1 MEVTTKKKGS
11 LDFYLILATVAVL
24 FVISAI
30 CIYSM
35 FYFKMAQ
42 VQQMEP
48 AIKAAYMSKMNTVI
62 SPFLIILILLLGICV
77 PKRLLPTQWLVRF
90 TLLLTIAAIAVTVI
104 YGIKMGLVVVLAAAL
119 VLQIIVLIMAIV
131 GSERLNFTKKGY
143 WVRVGS
149 SFLHLGMILFVLDLF
164 FYQRQAL
171 HLVLFWVTTG
181 ATVLGM
187 TFCFYADSVVGLFRK
202 KLFDSQVK
210 DSFYKE

>member
-1 MEVTTKKKGS
+1 MKKKGS

-24 FVISAI
+24 FAISAI

-35 FYFKMAQ
+35 FYFKLAQ

-77 PKRLLPTQWLVRF
+77 PKRLLLTQWLVRF
-90 TLLLTIAAIAVTVI
+90 TVLLGVVALAVSFFQ
-104 YGIKMGLVVVLAAAL
+104 GIKMGLVVVLAAAL
-119 VLQIIVLIMAIV
+119 VLQIIVLVLVVI

-149 SFLHLGMILFVLDLF
+149 SLLHMGMILFVLDLF
-164 FYQRQAL
+164 FYRQQAL
-171 HLVLFWVTTG
+171 HLILFWVTTG

-187 TFCFYADSVVGLFRK
+187 TFCFYADSVVGLFRR
-202 KLFDSQVK
+202 
-210 DSFYKE
+210 KEQRLD

>member
-1 MEVTTKKKGS
+1 M
-11 LDFYLILATVAVL
+11 DFYLILATVAVL

-35 FYFKMAQ
+35 FYFKLAQ

-90 TLLLTIAAIAVTVI
+90 TVLLGVVALAVSFFQ
-104 YGIKMGLVVVLAAAL
+104 GIKMGLVVVLAAAL
-119 VLQIIVLIMAIV
+119 VLQIIVLVLVVI

-149 SFLHLGMILFVLDLF
+149 SLLHMGMILFVLDLF
-164 FYQRQAL
+164 FYRQQAL
-171 HLVLFWVTTG
+171 HLILFWVTTG

-187 TFCFYADSVVGLFRK
+187 TFCFYADSVVGLFRR
-202 KLFDSQVK
+202 
-210 DSFYKE
+210 KEQRLD

>member
-1 MEVTTKKKGS
+1 MKKKGS

-35 FYFKMAQ
+35 FYFKLAQ

-90 TLLLTIAAIAVTVI
+90 TALLGVVALAVSFFQ
-104 YGIKMGLVVVLAAAL
+104 GIKMGLVVVLAAAL
-119 VLQIIVLIMAIV
+119 VLQIIVLVLVVI

-149 SFLHLGMILFVLDLF
+149 SLLHMGMILFVLDLF
-164 FYQRQAL
+164 FYRQQAL
-171 HLVLFWVTTG
+171 HLILFWVTTG

-187 TFCFYADSVVGLFRK
+187 TFCFYADSVVGLFRR
-202 KLFDSQVK
+202 
-210 DSFYKE
+210 KEQRLD

>member
-1 MEVTTKKKGS
+1 MKKKGS

-35 FYFKMAQ
+35 FYFKLAQ

-90 TLLLTIAAIAVTVI
+90 TALLGVVALAVSFFQ
-104 YGIKMGLVVVLAAAL
+104 GIKMGLVVVLAAAL
-119 VLQIIVLIMAIV
+119 VLQIIVLVLVVI

-149 SFLHLGMILFVLDLF
+149 SLLHMGMILFVLDLF
-164 FYQRQAL
+164 FYRQQTL
-171 HLVLFWVTTG
+171 HLILFWVTTG

-187 TFCFYADSVVGLFRK
+187 TFCFYADSVVGLFRR
-202 KLFDSQVK
+202 
-210 DSFYKE
+210 KEQHLD

>member
-1 MEVTTKKKGS
+1 MKETMKKKGS

-35 FYFKMAQ
+35 FYFKLAQ

-90 TLLLTIAAIAVTVI
+90 TVLLGVVALAVSFFQ
-104 YGIKMGLVVVLAAAL
+104 GIKMGLVVVLAAAL
-119 VLQIIVLIMAIV
+119 VLQIIVLVLVVI

-149 SFLHLGMILFVLDLF
+149 SLLHMGMILFVLDLF
-164 FYQRQAL
+164 FYRQQTL
-171 HLVLFWVTTG
+171 HLILFWVTTG

-187 TFCFYADSVVGLFRK
+187 TFCFYADSVVGLFRR
-202 KLFDSQVK
+202 
-210 DSFYKE
+210 KEQRLD

>member
-1 MEVTTKKKGS
+1 MEAHMKKKGS
-11 LDFYLILATVAVL
+11 LDYYLILATVAVL
-24 FVISAI
+24 FAISII

-35 FYFKMAQ
+35 FYFKLAQ

-77 PKRLLPTQWLVRF
+77 PKRLLPTRWLVRS
-90 TLLLTIAAIAVTVI
+90 TVLLAGVALAFSFFQ
-104 YGIKMGLVVVLAAAL
+104 GIKMGLVVVLAAAL
-119 VLQIIVLIMAIV
+119 ILQVVVLILALV

-149 SFLHLGMILFVLDLF
+149 SLLHLGMILFVLDLF
-164 FYQRQAL
+164 FYKQQAL
-171 HLVLFWVTTG
+171 HLILFWVTTV

-187 TFCFYADSVVGLFRK
+187 TFCFYADSVVGLFRRK
-202 KLFDSQVK
+202 AQHLG
-210 DSFYKE
+210 

>member
-1 MEVTTKKKGS
+1 MEVNMKKKGS

-35 FYFKMAQ
+35 FYFKLAQ

-90 TLLLTIAAIAVTVI
+90 TALLGVVALAVSFFQ
-104 YGIKMGLVVVLAAAL
+104 GIKMGLVVVLAAAL
-119 VLQIIVLIMAIV
+119 VLQIIVLVLVVI

-149 SFLHLGMILFVLDLF
+149 SLLHMGMILFVLDLF
-164 FYQRQAL
+164 FYRQQTL
-171 HLVLFWVTTG
+171 HLILFWVTTG

-187 TFCFYADSVVGLFRK
+187 TFCFYADSVVGLFRR
-202 KLFDSQVK
+202 
-210 DSFYKE
+210 KEQRLD

>member
-1 MEVTTKKKGS
+1 MKKKGS

-35 FYFKMAQ
+35 FYFKLAQ

-90 TLLLTIAAIAVTVI
+90 TVLLGVVALAVSFFQ
-104 YGIKMGLVVVLAAAL
+104 GIKMGLVVVLAAAL
-119 VLQIIVLIMAIV
+119 VLQIIVLVLVVI

-149 SFLHLGMILFVLDLF
+149 SLLHMGMILFVLDLF
-164 FYQRQAL
+164 FYRQQAL
-171 HLVLFWVTTG
+171 HLILFWVTTG

-187 TFCFYADSVVGLFRK
+187 TFCFYADSVVGLFRR
-202 KLFDSQVK
+202 
-210 DSFYKE
+210 KEQRLD

>member
-1 MEVTTKKKGS
+1 MKKKGS

-35 FYFKMAQ
+35 FYFKLAQ

-90 TLLLTIAAIAVTVI
+90 TALLGVVALAVSFFQ
-104 YGIKMGLVVVLAAAL
+104 GIKMGLVVVLAAAL
-119 VLQIIVLIMAIV
+119 VLQIIVLVLVVI

-149 SFLHLGMILFVLDLF
+149 SLLHMGMILFVLDLF
-164 FYQRQAL
+164 FYRQQTL
-171 HLVLFWVTTG
+171 HLILFWVTTG

-187 TFCFYADSVVGLFRK
+187 TFCFYADSVVGLFRR
-202 KLFDSQVK
+202 
-210 DSFYKE
+210 KEQRLD

>member
-1 MEVTTKKKGS
+1 MKKKGS

-35 FYFKMAQ
+35 FYFKLAQ

-90 TLLLTIAAIAVTVI
+90 TVLLGVVALAVSFFQ
-104 YGIKMGLVVVLAAAL
+104 GIKMGLVVVLAAAL
-119 VLQIIVLIMAIV
+119 VLQIIVLVLVVI

-149 SFLHLGMILFVLDLF
+149 SLLHMGMILFVLDLF
-164 FYQRQAL
+164 FYRQQTL
-171 HLVLFWVTTG
+171 HLILFWVTTG

-187 TFCFYADSVVGLFRK
+187 TFCFYADSVVGLFRR
-202 KLFDSQVK
+202 
-210 DSFYKE
+210 KEQRLD

>member
-1 MEVTTKKKGS
+1 MEVNMKKKGS

-35 FYFKMAQ
+35 FYFKLAQ
-42 VQQMEP
+42 VQQMEA
-48 AIKAAYMSKMNTVI
+48 AIKAAYMAKMNTVI

-90 TLLLTIAAIAVTVI
+90 TVLLGVVALAVSFFQ
-104 YGIKMGLVVVLAAAL
+104 GIKMGLVVVLAAAL
-119 VLQIIVLIMAIV
+119 VLQIIVLVMVVI

-149 SFLHLGMILFVLDLF
+149 SLLHMGMILFVLDLF
-164 FYQRQAL
+164 FYRQQAL
-171 HLVLFWVTTG
+171 HLILFWVTTG

-187 TFCFYADSVVGLFRK
+187 TFCFYADSVVGLFRR
-202 KLFDSQVK
+202 
-210 DSFYKE
+210 KEQHLD

>member
-1 MEVTTKKKGS
+1 MKKKGS

-35 FYFKMAQ
+35 FYFKLAQ

-90 TLLLTIAAIAVTVI
+90 TVLLGVVALAVSFFQ
-104 YGIKMGLVVVLAAAL
+104 GIKMGLVVVLAAAL
-119 VLQIIVLIMAIV
+119 VLQIIVLVLVVI

-149 SFLHLGMILFVLDLF
+149 SLLHMGMILFVLDLF
-164 FYQRQAL
+164 FYRQQAL
-171 HLVLFWVTTG
+171 HLILFWVTTG

-187 TFCFYADSVVGLFRK
+187 TFCFYADSVVGLFRR
-202 KLFDSQVK
+202 
-210 DSFYKE
+210 KEQHLD

>member
-1 MEVTTKKKGS
+1 MEGTSKKKGS

-48 AIKAAYMSKMNTVI
+48 TIKAAYMSKMNTVI

-77 PKRLLPTQWLVRF
+77 PKRLLPAQWLIRF
-90 TLLLTIAAIAVTVI
+90 TVLLAIVAVVVSI
-104 YGIKMGLVVVLAAAL
+104 VYGIKMGLVVVLGAAL
-119 VLQIIVLIMAIV
+119 VLQIIVLMMALV

-149 SFLHLGMILFVLDLF
+149 SLLHLGMILFVLDLF
-164 FYQRQAL
+164 FYQQQAL

-187 TFCFYADSVVGLFRK
+187 TFCFYADSVVGLFK
-202 KLFDSQVK
+202 KNISG
-210 DSFYKE
+210 S

>member
-1 MEVTTKKKGS
+1 MDVTAKKKGS
-11 LDFYLILATVAVL
+11 LDYYLILATVAVL
-24 FVISAI
+24 FAISVI

-35 FYFKMAQ
+35 FYFKIAQ

-77 PKRLLPTQWLVRF
+77 PKRLLPTRWMVYCSVLMAV
-90 TLLLTIAAIAVTVI
+90 AALAVSFFQ
-104 YGIKMGLVVVLAAAL
+104 GIKTGLVFVLVTALILQVL
-119 VLQIIVLIMAIV
+119 VLILALG

-149 SFLHLGMILFVLDLF
+149 SLLHLGMILFVLDLF
-164 FYQRQAL
+164 FYKQQAL
-171 HLVLFWVTTG
+171 HLALFWVTTV

-187 TFCFYADSVVGLFRK
+187 TFCFYAESVVGVFRR
-202 KLFDSQVK
+202 
-210 DSFYKE
+210 KEKHLS